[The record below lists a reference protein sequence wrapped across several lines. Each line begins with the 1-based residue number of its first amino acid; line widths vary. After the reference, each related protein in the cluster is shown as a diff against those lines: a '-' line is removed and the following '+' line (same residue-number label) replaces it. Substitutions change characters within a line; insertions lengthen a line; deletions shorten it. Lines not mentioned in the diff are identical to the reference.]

1 MSVFSSEAMT
11 EKIASSMQFKRL
23 LTDDDAVSPV
33 IGVILMVAIT
43 VLLAATVASFVL
55 GFGDQNDP
63 GIRASFDF
71 DYDSDWGSS
80 NEGLVTVTYNSGDE
94 VTAQTLYIRGEEID
108 DGKTFDDPDGPQ
120 SWDNLNGTSYGPNDV
135 ISAGKSANIIVGG
148 NGSSPNPDEYV
159 INIVWE
165 DPGSSSTVTLDGDAG
180 PDA

>member
-1 MSVFSSEAMT
+1 
-11 EKIASSMQFKRL
+11 MQFKRL
-23 LTDDDAVSPV
+23 LTDDDAISPV

-71 DYDSDWGSS
+71 DYDSDYGAT

-94 VTAQTLYIRGEEID
+94 VTAQTLYIRGEGIA
-108 DGKTFDDPDGPQ
+108 DGKTFTSASDPQ
-120 SWDNLNGTSYGPNDV
+120 SWDNLDGTPYGPNEV
-135 ISAGKSANIIVGG
+135 ISAGKSADVVVGG
-148 NGSSPNPDEYV
+148 KTGVNPDEYV

-165 DPGSSSTVTLDGDAG
+165 DPGSSTTSTLDSDTG

>member
-1 MSVFSSEAMT
+1 
-11 EKIASSMQFKRL
+11 MQFKQL
-23 LTDDDAVSPV
+23 LTDDDAISPV

-55 GFGDQNDP
+55 GFGDQQDP

-71 DYDSDWGSS
+71 DYDSDWGGT

-94 VTAQTLYIRGEEID
+94 VTAQTLYIRGEQIA
-108 DGKTFDDPDGPQ
+108 DGKVFGSTGADQ
-120 SWDNLNGTSYGPNDV
+120 SWDNLVASASSGPTSDTTTPGNYNANDV
-135 ISAGKSANIIVGG
+135 VSAGKSANIIVGG
-148 NGSSPNPDEYV
+148 KPPANPDEYV

-165 DPGSSSTVTLDGDAG
+165 DPGSDTTSTLDGDKG